1 MNLKKIDILIVNL
14 IKSIYKLKMVS
25 VITNLSFVEKYL
37 HIGVKTDLNKLF
49 DYPKIP
55 KNEGKNAKIRE
66 TGLKVIDEI
75 TNYQTLY
82 KLKLVDVNLVKKHLS
97 DTISSYINQ
106 YYDKINIKDAD
117 INYYMKGISSTY
129 NEKFS
134 VLVNK
139 MDINHIIKM
148 LDYTNEKNT
157 ENGTFKILMNTYFK
171 LFGEKILLSKYGKT
185 NKYLYEQINENWS
198 KINLDNLFNFAN
210 VLSQLKYNK
219 IDTLEFEKIFQTKFD
234 DIENINKIIDYVKKN
249 YIQQKEKEE
258 KVSDIN
264 ETSQEIPKNDELKY
278 KFRFILENIKSNGFT
293 LFEQYYKDV
302 KTRYETINIDMLN
315 RDIKLVTHFIQI
327 ISSFEKSNVNRYVN
341 DMLINIRNYL
351 FDLEE
356 THYNNETYRK
366 IKIRAESEKYKNL
379 DITKFNRELTTFQTF
394 KYNYYNNENIL
405 GFTHNLN
412 TIETEKNTINYNTAN
427 KNLVAYLD
435 IYRSFYKTRYPDRE
449 IEYDFIDSTIIVKI
463 KFDSGTYYIHMALL
477 QYIVLDL
484 IMKNEEIS
492 ANKISESFG
501 LSLAKLNDTF
511 NSLLKIKIIGRTNS
525 SDITFAFNKDFM
537 FDKNKL
543 SIAGLVKKI
552 SETKEKQ
559 REFIHDR
566 NMIVFCNLVH
576 YAKKNTYF
584 SRDTIMEQ
592 LSYCIPFKLNDEYI
606 NKAIEKALEDEYIK
620 LQEIPNPNGISDVI
634 YQYSDE

>member
-1 MNLKKIDILIVNL
+1 
-14 IKSIYKLKMVS
+14 MVS
-25 VITNLSFVEKYL
+25 IITNPSFVEKYL
-37 HIGVKTDLNKLF
+37 HIGVKSDLNKLF
-49 DYPKIP
+49 DYPKNKKSEP
-55 KNEGKNAKIRE
+55 KNTKIGE
-66 TGLKVIDEI
+66 IGLKVIDEI

-82 KLKLVDVNLVKKHLS
+82 KLKLSDINLVKKYLS
-97 DTISSYINQ
+97 DIISSYINQ

-117 INYYMKGISSTY
+117 INYFMKGISSSY

-134 VLVNK
+134 TIVNK

-157 ENGTFKILMNTYFK
+157 ENGTFKILMNMYFK

-185 NKYLYEQINENWS
+185 NKYLYEQINEDWS

-210 VLSQLKYNK
+210 VLSKLKYNK
-219 IDTLEFEKIFQTKFD
+219 IDTFEYDKLFQTKFD
-234 DIENINKIIDYVKKN
+234 DIENINKIIDFVKKN
-249 YIQQKEKEE
+249 YLQQKEQEE
-258 KVSDIN
+258 TVSDIN
-264 ETSQEIPKNDELKY
+264 ETCKENTKNDELKY
-278 KFRFILENIKSNGFT
+278 KFRFILENIKSNGFI
-293 LFEQYYKDV
+293 LFEQYSKDV
-302 KTRYETINIDMLN
+302 KTRYDTININMLN

-327 ISSFEKSNVNRYVN
+327 ISSFEKTNVNRYVN

-356 THYNNETYRK
+356 TYYNNETYRK
-366 IKIRAESEKYKNL
+366 IKIRAESDKYKNI
-379 DITKFNRELTTFQTF
+379 DISKFNRDLTTFQTF

-412 TIETEKNTINYNTAN
+412 TAETEKNTINYNTAN

-463 KFDSGTYYIHMALL
+463 KFDSGIYYIHMALL
-477 QYIVLDL
+477 QYIVLDR
-484 IMKNEEIS
+484 IMNQKEDDEDITASSLSEI
-492 ANKISESFG
+492 FG
-501 LSLAKLNDTF
+501 LSLGKLNDTF

-525 SDITFAFNKDFM
+525 SDIRFAFNKDFI
-537 FDKNKL
+537 FDQNKL
-543 SIAGLVKKI
+543 SIADLVKKAT
-552 SETKEKQ
+552 ETKASQ

-592 LSYCIPFKLNDEYI
+592 LSYCVPFKLNDEYI
-606 NKAIEKALEDEYIK
+606 DKAIEKAVEDEYIK
-620 LQEIPNPNGISDVI
+620 LEEIPNANGITDII

>member
-1 MNLKKIDILIVNL
+1 
-14 IKSIYKLKMVS
+14 MVS
-25 VITNLSFVEKYL
+25 IITNPSFVEKYL
-37 HIGVKTDLNKLF
+37 HIGVKSDLNKLF
-49 DYPKIP
+49 DYPKNT
-55 KNEGKNAKIRE
+55 KSEGKNTKLPEI
-66 TGLKVIDEI
+66 GLKVIDEI

-82 KLKLVDVNLVKKHLS
+82 KLKLMDINLVKNHLS
-97 DTISSYINQ
+97 DIISSYINQ
-106 YYDKINIKDAD
+106 YHDKINIKDAD
-117 INYYMKGISSTY
+117 INYFMKGISSSY

-134 VLVNK
+134 TIVNK

-157 ENGTFKILMNTYFK
+157 EEGTFKILMNMYFK

-185 NKYLYEQINENWS
+185 NKYLYEHINEDWS
-198 KINLDNLFNFAN
+198 KINFDNLFNFAN
-210 VLSQLKYNK
+210 VLSKLKYNK
-219 IDTLEFEKIFQTKFD
+219 IDTLEYDKLFQTKFD
-234 DIENINKIIDYVKKN
+234 DIENINKIIDFVKKN
-249 YIQQKEKEE
+249 YIQQKEQKEM
-258 KVSDIN
+258 VSDIN
-264 ETSQEIPKNDELKY
+264 ETCKENTKNDELTY
-278 KFRFILENIKSNGFT
+278 KFRFILENIKSNGFV
-293 LFEQYYKDV
+293 LFEQYCKDV
-302 KTRYETINIDMLN
+302 KTRYDTININMLN

-327 ISSFEKSNVNRYVN
+327 ISSFEKTNVNRYVN

-356 THYNNETYRK
+356 TYYNNETYRK
-366 IKIRAESEKYKNL
+366 IKIRAESDKYKNI
-379 DITKFNRELTTFQTF
+379 DICKFNRDLTTFQTF
-394 KYNYYNNENIL
+394 KYNCYNNENIL

-412 TIETEKNTINYNTAN
+412 TVETEKNTINYNTAN

-477 QYIVLDL
+477 QYIVLDK
-484 IMKNEEIS
+484 IMNQKEDDEDITASTLSEI
-492 ANKISESFG
+492 FG

-525 SDITFAFNKDFM
+525 SDISFAFNKDFM
-537 FDKNKL
+537 FDQNKL
-543 SIAGLVKKI
+543 SIADLVKKAT
-552 SETKEKQ
+552 ETKASQ

-592 LSYCIPFKLNDEYI
+592 LSYCVPFKLNDEYI
-606 NKAIEKALEDEYIK
+606 DKAIEKAIEDEYIK
-620 LQEIPNPNGISDVI
+620 LQEIPNANGISDII